1 VKVDGTPSLT
11 HVRVCDAVA
20 GPDCAQASYEGDVVF
35 GTPVPVCASQEDV
48 IYRERDPSS
57 GNYGAP
63 ITGRCD
69 ASTDVEL

>member
-1 VKVDGTPSLT
+1 M
-11 HVRVCDAVA
+11 
-20 GPDCAQASYEGDVVF
+20 VF